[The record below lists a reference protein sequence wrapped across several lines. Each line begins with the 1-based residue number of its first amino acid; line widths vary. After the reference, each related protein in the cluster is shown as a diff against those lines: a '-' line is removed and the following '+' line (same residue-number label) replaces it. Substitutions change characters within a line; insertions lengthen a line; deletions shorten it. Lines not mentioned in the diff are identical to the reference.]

1 MGNITK
7 TRKYFDRCNYTE
19 LSEDIAKTDWVQ
31 LLAEENDIDTNWC
44 KFHGII
50 MNKGKRVFPVDT
62 KTLEKIKKKTF
73 VIKES

>member
-44 KFHGII
+44 KF
-50 MNKGKRVFPVDT
+50 
-62 KTLEKIKKKTF
+62 LEFLSLI
-73 VIKES
+73 